1 MKNGSSDITVVLDRS
16 GSMSSLS
23 DEVIGAFNS
32 FVDEQKQVA
41 GTAVFSLVQFDDHA
55 VNIGV
60 AQVGQ
65 HFQALVAADDVAG
78 GVVVDH
84 RLDVTELG

>member
-41 GTAVFSLVQFDDHA
+41 GTAVFSLVQFDDQYEVYLDA
-55 VNIGV
+55 V
-60 AQVGQ
+60 
-65 HFQALVAADDVAG
+65 
-78 GVVVDH
+78 
-84 RLDVTELG
+84 ELG

>member
-41 GTAVFSLVQFDDHA
+41 GTAVFSLV
-55 VNIGV
+55 
-60 AQVGQ
+60 
-65 HFQALVAADDVAG
+65 
-78 GVVVDH
+78 
-84 RLDVTELG
+84 